1 MQIEC
6 IASSL
11 LERFAEMQLIFC
23 KDNANER
30 RISSLLEY
38 SAECSLSFAK
48 IQKISINAIVMN
60 EKVLILLNTTILTEN
75 TELGDEGG
83 VKIKKADEVSSAD
96 GCDGLGGCSHN
107 PVAENLSYNKIYLIK
122 LLSQKK

>member
-11 LERFAEMQLIFC
+11 LERFAE
-23 KDNANER
+23 
-30 RISSLLEY
+30 
-38 SAECSLSFAK
+38 CSLSSAK

-83 VKIKKADEVSSAD
+83 EDKKADEVSSAD
-96 GCDGLGGCSHN
+96 GCDGLGG
-107 PVAENLSYNKIYLIK
+107 I
-122 LLSQKK
+122 LLS

>member
-1 MQIEC
+1 
-6 IASSL
+6 
-11 LERFAEMQLIFC
+11 
-23 KDNANER
+23 
-30 RISSLLEY
+30 
-38 SAECSLSFAK
+38 
-48 IQKISINAIVMN
+48 MN

-83 VKIKKADEVSSAD
+83 VKIKKNDEVSSAD
-96 GCDGLGGCSHN
+96 GCDGLGGFCSHN

>member
-1 MQIEC
+1 
-6 IASSL
+6 
-11 LERFAEMQLIFC
+11 
-23 KDNANER
+23 
-30 RISSLLEY
+30 
-38 SAECSLSFAK
+38 
-48 IQKISINAIVMN
+48 MN

-107 PVAENLSYNKIYLIK
+107 PVAENLSYNKIYFIK
-122 LLSQKK
+122 LLSQKKWLSSWILGLMERKPSRLKKKVRHKSVAHPFM

>member
-1 MQIEC
+1 
-6 IASSL
+6 
-11 LERFAEMQLIFC
+11 MQLIC
-23 KDNANER
+23 RKDNANER

-38 SAECSLSFAK
+38 YAECSLSAAK

-83 VKIKKADEVSSAD
+83 
-96 GCDGLGGCSHN
+96 CR
-107 PVAENLSYNKIYLIK
+107 
-122 LLSQKK
+122 

>member
-11 LERFAEMQLIFC
+11 R
-23 KDNANER
+23 
-30 RISSLLEY
+30 EY

-83 VKIKKADEVSSAD
+83 EDKKSRRSFV
-96 GCDGLGGCSHN
+96 G
-107 PVAENLSYNKIYLIK
+107 
-122 LLSQKK
+122 

>member
-11 LERFAEMQLIFC
+11 FERFAEMQLIFC
-23 KDNANER
+23 KVNANER

-38 SAECSLSFAK
+38 SAECSLSSAK

-83 VKIKKADEVSSAD
+83 EDKKSRRSFV
-96 GCDGLGGCSHN
+96 G
-107 PVAENLSYNKIYLIK
+107 
-122 LLSQKK
+122 

>member
-1 MQIEC
+1 MPTGNRLMFVSTIGFC
-6 IASSL
+6 FL
-11 LERFAEMQLIFC
+11 FPFALFADVQLIFC

-38 SAECSLSFAK
+38 YAECSLSSAK

-83 VKIKKADEVSSAD
+83 
-96 GCDGLGGCSHN
+96 CR
-107 PVAENLSYNKIYLIK
+107 
-122 LLSQKK
+122 

>member
-11 LERFAEMQLIFC
+11 FERFAEMQLIFC

-38 SAECSLSFAK
+38 YAECSLSSAK

-60 EKVLILLNTTILTEN
+60 EKVLILLNTTIYRKIQN
-75 TELGDEGG
+75 SVMKG
-83 VKIKKADEVSSAD
+83 VKIKKDDEVSSAD
-96 GCDGLGGCSHN
+96 GCDGLGG
-107 PVAENLSYNKIYLIK
+107 I
-122 LLSQKK
+122 LLS

>member
-11 LERFAEMQLIFC
+11 F
-23 KDNANER
+23 
-30 RISSLLEY
+30 EY
-38 SAECSLSFAK
+38 SAECSLSSAK

-83 VKIKKADEVSSAD
+83 GEDKKSRRSFV
-96 GCDGLGGCSHN
+96 G
-107 PVAENLSYNKIYLIK
+107 
-122 LLSQKK
+122 

>member
-1 MQIEC
+1 MDN
-6 IASSL
+6 AN
-11 LERFAEMQLIFC
+11 ERNENLFSDCRVQLIFC

-38 SAECSLSFAK
+38 FAECSLSSAK

-75 TELGDEGG
+75 IELGDEGG
-83 VKIKKADEVSSAD
+83 
-96 GCDGLGGCSHN
+96 CR
-107 PVAENLSYNKIYLIK
+107 
-122 LLSQKK
+122 

>member
-6 IASSL
+6 IA
-11 LERFAEMQLIFC
+11 
-23 KDNANER
+23 
-30 RISSLLEY
+30 SSLLEY
-38 SAECSLSFAK
+38 SAECSLSSAK

-83 VKIKKADEVSSAD
+83 KIKKADEVSSAD

-107 PVAENLSYNKIYLIK
+107 PVAETLSYNKIYLIK

>member
-11 LERFAEMQLIFC
+11 FERFAEMQLIFC

-38 SAECSLSFAK
+38 SAECSLSSAK

-83 VKIKKADEVSSAD
+83 KKIKKPTKFRRLMAVM
-96 GCDGLGGCSHN
+96 
-107 PVAENLSYNKIYLIK
+107 V
-122 LLSQKK
+122 